1 MTSISINRQD
11 GLSSATAWKGPVRVA
26 TTTNIQLSDLQ
37 MIDGVMLAAGDRVL
51 VKDQIDARYNGIW
64 VVDTGLWRR
73 ARDFA
78 SNRDVREGTQVFVVE
93 GATYNRS
100 GWYVSSDDPITFG
113 TTNIEFT
120 QNMLVNSGQ
129 LEELVEQAQQAA
141 SEADQD
147 RVAAEAAA
155 AAAEAAA
162 GNNWSSFITAS
173 AVQSTNIPA
182 LVSYFRTA
190 GYNTPGDGRGAL
202 YKRVASEPIH
212 AGKIQSADGAWWEEC
227 PQHSA
232 LSFTNLL
239 QDTSSLYAYG
249 ANNGWFLGYDLKGG
263 MTFKVYQSENVM
275 DTGGPGAFRD
285 GFYVQHVDGDTTD
298 YGTPQRRVISNG
310 ARVLANGKYTNS
322 GGWEAQ
328 TKDIV
333 ALDAHAIGR
342 ITGWDDRGVSGVAA
356 GAIQYG
362 SGIASNEFAAE
373 NSVYANEQSTSMA
386 AVQAI
391 LRPHKGAADA
401 THKYRA
407 VLASNTQGYEA
418 TAAFEAY
425 SAAHPTDPARNGA
438 FKIGLELGGVNATE
452 AGIRMPRTGLN
463 GGLIDYDAND
473 YSRYDRTANRFD
485 FVIGSNFVLSWTSFG
500 VAIGGLASGDAR
512 LKIPQSTSAGPHIRL
527 VPGGTPSAPQDGD
540 IWFDG
545 QLRIRIGG
553 VTKTFQLV

>member
-1 MTSISINRQD
+1 MATEVRWRRGTAAQHEAFTGAMSEITHDTTNNNIRVHD
-11 GLSSATAWKGPVRVA
+11 GETAGGHATLMEREKGVANGLATLDEHGAVPVEQLTNVPRPNEFATKAHVEMAVIVA
-26 TTTNIQLSDLQ
+26 TVEYLRTNGDL
-37 MIDGVMLAAGDRVL
+37 
-51 VKDQIDARYNGIW
+51 
-64 VVDTGLWRR
+64 
-73 ARDFA
+73 
-78 SNRDVREGTQVFVVE
+78 E
-93 GATYNRS
+93 
-100 GWYVSSDDPITFG
+100 
-113 TTNIEFT
+113 
-120 QNMLVNSGQ
+120 
-129 LEELVEQAQQAA
+129 
-141 SEADQD
+141 
-147 RVAAEAAA
+147 
-155 AAAEAAA
+155 
-162 GNNWSSFITAS
+162 
-173 AVQSTNIPA
+173 
-182 LVSYFRTA
+182 
-190 GYNTPGDGRGAL
+190 PGDGKGAL
-202 YKRVASEPIH
+202 YKRASSEPSH
-212 AGKIQSADGAWWEEC
+212 ASKIQSADGAWWEEC
-227 PQHSA
+227 PQRSS
-232 LSFTNLL
+232 LSFTDLL

-263 MTFKVYQSENVM
+263 MSFKVYQSENVM

-322 GGWEAQ
+322 GGWESQ

-342 ITGWDDRGVSGVAA
+342 ITGWDDRGVSGIAA

-485 FVIGSNFVLSWTSFG
+485 FVIGGSFVLSWTSFG

>member
-1 MTSISINRQD
+1 MVDIRPNILPDAILPLRSGDALIVDQGADGVRKTDPVSITDSVAPVATQPEASTGTDNVKRMTPLRTKQSIS
-11 GLSSATAWKGPVRVA
+11 SEV
-26 TTTNIQLSDLQ
+26 
-37 MIDGVMLAAGDRVL
+37 GVT
-51 VKDQIDARYNGIW
+51 I
-64 VVDTGLWRR
+64 
-73 ARDFA
+73 A
-78 SNRDVREGTQVFVVE
+78 SNSQGVK
-93 GATYNRS
+93 
-100 GWYVSSDDPITFG
+100 
-113 TTNIEFT
+113 
-120 QNMLVNSGQ
+120 
-129 LEELVEQAQQAA
+129 
-141 SEADQD
+141 AD
-147 RVAAEAAA
+147 
-155 AAAEAAA
+155 
-162 GNNWSSFITAS
+162 S
-173 AVQSTNIPA
+173 AVQSVNGKTGNSITIDKSDVGLGNVDNTSDANKPISAATQDA
-182 LVSYFRTA
+182 LNLKANDSEVVKSVNGVSPIAGNVTVAAEEKRLQDTRTTAIAESFANNVQFVETA
-190 GYNTPGDGRGAL
+190 GYSSVGDGGGAL
-202 YKRVASEPIH
+202 YKRVATEPSHI
-212 AGKIQSADGAWWEEC
+212 GKFQSADGAWWEEC

-263 MTFKVYQSENVM
+263 MSFKVYQSENVM

-298 YGTPQRRVISNG
+298 YGTPQRRVISSG
-310 ARVLANGKYTNS
+310 ARVLANGKYTNT

-373 NSVYANEQSTSMA
+373 NSVYADEQSTSMA

-425 SAAHPTDPARNGA
+425 SAAHPTEPARNGA
-438 FKIGLELGGVNATE
+438 FKIGLELAGVNATE
-452 AGIRMPRTGLN
+452 AGIRMPRTGSN

-485 FVIGSNFVLSWTSFG
+485 FVIGGNFVLSWTSFG

-512 LKIPQSTSAGPHIRL
+512 LKIPQSTSAGPHLRL

-545 QLRIRIGG
+545 QLRVRIGG
-553 VTKTFQLV
+553 VTRTVTVT